1 MNNLSGFIMS
11 SSHIFI
17 LHNCVICSSGF
28 VLLSW
33 LHLFF
38 FSIYCNKRG
47 GEGYIVYII
56 IITITFGMKE
66 RAIV

>member
-1 MNNLSGFIMS
+1 MNNLSGFMMS
-11 SSHIFI
+11 SLHIFI

-38 FSIYCNKRG
+38 FLAFTAIKE
-47 GEGYIVYII
+47 GEKDI
-56 IITITFGMKE
+56 
-66 RAIV
+66 